1 MRALGIAAII
11 AVIAPGCGLT
21 FGVDAIERVTEVDA
35 DATGVTAF
43 VLPAVSV
50 EDRVT
55 VCGDDATDRVT
66 ARVRTVE
73 WADGPSSANG
83 VDADLALVAGDLE
96 LHLDGGDE
104 TVTLQAIEVDVP
116 DTLPTSLAVSDGG
129 LTVCDLAAPV
139 TAAANRVE
147 LRDVAAPALVTAP
160 SVSVDNLV
168 PLELD
173 ASGAVTGTLGADGSI
188 VSGGSVT
195 LSVTSVDID
204 ELSIHTDASDAFVS
218 LFLPPGGSWTISIQS
233 DSNNGL
239 VEVGDVSYSS
249 QDPEAPL
256 LSDGL
261 VFEVNGGGAVID
273 VTTTSGGIFIR
284 ESTE

>member
-1 MRALGIAAII
+1 
-11 AVIAPGCGLT
+11 
-21 FGVDAIERVTEVDA
+21 
-35 DATGVTAF
+35 
-43 VLPAVSV
+43 
-50 EDRVT
+50 
-55 VCGDDATDRVT
+55 
-66 ARVRTVE
+66 
-73 WADGPSSANG
+73 
-83 VDADLALVAGDLE
+83 
-96 LHLDGGDE
+96 
-104 TVTLQAIEVDVP
+104 
-116 DTLPTSLAVSDGG
+116 
-129 LTVCDLAAPV
+129 
-139 TAAANRVE
+139 
-147 LRDVAAPALVTAP
+147 
-160 SVSVDNLV
+160 
-168 PLELD
+168 
-173 ASGAVTGTLGADGSI
+173 
-188 VSGGSVT
+188 VT